1 MASASM
7 LDNYFKRV
15 GDVDLLSRDQEVEL
29 AQRIEKGDNLARDHM
44 ISANLRLAIS
54 IAKKYHRPSYNLEDL
69 IQESNIGLMKAV
81 DRFDWR
87 KGFKF
92 STYATWWIRQSVTRF
107 TMMNS
112 SLVKV
117 PSHTKSLH
125 FKIIKLKQDYF
136 DEFGQNPTE
145 EEIADLLGV
154 TENAVKACT
163 ESNPFASE
171 ISIDAT
177 FGDEEGGRSLKDIIP
192 DDNAADVVQALDR
205 EKVSKV
211 IRECLLKLSPREEKI
226 LRLRF
231 GISEVLTDLDC
242 FKMSKEEISKIKKEK
257 K

>member
-1 MASASM
+1 MASVSM

-15 GDVDLLSRDQEVEL
+15 GDVDLLSRAQEVEL
-29 AQRIEKGDNLARDHM
+29 AQRIEKGDRAARDHM

-136 DEFGQNPTE
+136 EEFGQNPTN
-145 EEIADLLGV
+145 EEISDLLGV
-154 TENAVKACT
+154 TMGAVKSCT
-163 ESNPFASE
+163 ESNPFSTE

-177 FGDEEGGRSLKDIIP
+177 FGDDDGGRSLKDIIP
-192 DDNAADVVQALDR
+192 DDNAADVVSVLDR
-205 EKVSKV
+205 EKVSNV
-211 IRECLLKLSPREEKI
+211 IRKCLMKLSPREEKI

-231 GISEVLTDLDC
+231 GISDIPTGLDC
-242 FKMSKEEISKIKKEK
+242 FEMSEEEIKRLKKENN
-257 K
+257 

>member
-29 AQRIEKGDNLARDHM
+29 AQRIENGDNLARDHM

-136 DEFGQNPTE
+136 EEFGQNPTN
-145 EEIADLLGV
+145 EEIADLLSV
-154 TENAVKACT
+154 TVGAVKACT

-205 EKVSKV
+205 EKVSRV
-211 IRECLLKLSPREEKI
+211 IRECLMKLSPREEKI

-231 GISEVLTDLDC
+231 GISDVLTDHDC
-242 FKMSKEEISKIKKEK
+242 FKMSKEEIEKIKKEK